1 MIISGLLYVILGC
14 MNNVF
19 NSILIEKYK
28 TLEIEKRVTDIYS
41 NIYDNIIDQEI
52 KNKPIYIKNNLSK

>member
-1 MIISGLLYVILGC
+1 
-14 MNNVF
+14 MNKYDTK
-19 NSILIEKYK
+19 KYK
-28 TLEIEKRVTDIYS
+28 ALEIEKRVTDIYS